1 MKTIRVGSRESRLA
15 VVQSEL
21 VMDAIR
27 AAGYDLT
34 TPVVVTNSDELE
46 VTTLAQGDIEAG
58 TELLKWE

>member
-1 MKTIRVGSRESRLA
+1 
-15 VVQSEL
+15 
-21 VMDAIR
+21 MDAIR

>member
-27 AAGYDLT
+27 AAH
-34 TPVVVTNSDELE
+34 PE
-46 VTTLAQGDIEAG
+46 VG
-58 TELLKWE
+58 WSW